1 MIVLLVFLV
10 LTPDISHHAIESSA
24 EVYPRLK
31 LDAGDK
37 PPRYYSH
44 VKKEKGGLFTLIIT
58 GLIRGYQKV
67 FSNRQGEV
75 CNFIPSCSNYAQEAI
90 KKYGLMGIL
99 MTFDRLERCNYFAWQ
114 YKDKYYKVKWT
125 KERDYKLYDPVK

>member
-1 MIVLLVFLV
+1 MIILLVFLV
-10 LTPDISHHAIESSA
+10 LTHDISHHAVESSA

-31 LDAGDK
+31 LEAEDK
-37 PPRYYSH
+37 PPRYCFANLK
-44 VKKEKGGLFTLIIT
+44 VCPTLIIT
-58 GLIRGYQKV
+58 GLIRGYQEV

-90 KKYGLMGIL
+90 KKYGVVGVL